1 MKKCFVSKKFKS
13 SSLLVIGQAN
23 EIIEEYKSQGLRMS
37 LRQLYYQFVSK
48 NLIANSDKSYDRLA
62 SIISDARLAGL
73 VDWSA
78 IEDRGRVPVVPAEWE
93 NVASIMES
101 AISSYRKRR
110 WRTQSKVVELWV
122 EKQALAGVL
131 EPLASEFHVVL
142 SVNKGYSSSSAM
154 YEAAGRISRAST
166 RYSARAKQ
174 AYVLYLGDHDPSG
187 EDMVRDIYDRLNL
200 FRDPGVPSII
210 VEKLALTRSQ
220 IDEYEPPPNPAKSSD
235 SRFKKYEERH
245 GDESW
250 EVDALPPNVLQQII
264 RDRITSL
271 IDWSAMN
278 AVIEEEKADKKAMS
292 SVAKRQTERIIENE
306 DVDDDQSDDG
316 DGDGDGDPEDNYEDW
331 ACVEAPEG
339 QGQHPLNW
347 GEAHWA
353 VFRYAASLDIDP
365 ERMRCNPEEH
375 PEHAV
380 EGGQV
385 WEEGD
390 DTITRV
396 GYIRGHDDWSCLHDI
411 VESGLLRIVS
421 IEKGKY
427 TTTNKGVF
435 VLSMLQNHLN
445 SDGDLRTFRLRKYPI

>member
-13 SSLLVIGQAN
+13 SSLLVIDQAN
-23 EIIEEYKSQGLRMS
+23 EIIEEYKAQGLRMS

-101 AISSYRKRR
+101 AISSYRKQR

-166 RYSARAKQ
+166 HYSARAKQ

-187 EDMVRDIYDRLNL
+187 EDMVRDIDDRLNL

-264 RDRITSL
+264 RDRITKL

-278 AVIEEEKADKKAMS
+278 AVIEEEKADKKAMY
-292 SVAKRQTERIIENE
+292 SVANRQTERIIENE
-306 DVDDDQSDDG
+306 DVDGDQSDDG
-316 DGDGDGDPEDNYEDW
+316 DDDPEDNYEDW

-339 QGQHPLNW
+339 QGQHPINW
-347 GEAHWA
+347 GEAHWH
-353 VFRYAASLDIDP
+353 VLTYAATSDIDP

-375 PEHAV
+375 PEHFI
-380 EGGQV
+380 EGVHV
-385 WEEGD
+385 WKEGD
-390 DTITRV
+390 DTITQV
-396 GYIRGHDDWSCLHDI
+396 GYIRGHDDWSCLTDL
-411 VESGLLRIVS
+411 VNEGLLRIVS
-421 IEKGKY
+421 IESGLYAPTKKAAR
-427 TTTNKGVF
+427 
-435 VLSMLQNHLN
+435 VLQMIQEHLKSN
-445 SDGDLRTFRLRKYPI
+445 GDLRNFRLQKYPI